1 MMLAMSDYL
10 PGLLLAIAR
19 PEVSWASR
27 AIEPFTHDFMLWAM
41 LIAAL
46 IGAVSAMLSCYL
58 VLKGWSLMGDA
69 ISHAVLPG
77 IILASVINLPMAIGA
92 FIAGMLCAISTGWIK
107 SHSRVKEDTVLGIVF
122 TGLFALGLVM
132 MTKIESSIHYNH
144 ILLGNLLGI
153 ETHDMIQVAV
163 SCGIVLVVTL
173 VKRRDLLLLCFDP
186 AQAKASGLNTTFLYY
201 LLLGLIAMTVVASLQ
216 AVGFILTVAM
226 LITPGA
232 IGFMLTDRF
241 GKMLWIAT
249 GSAVFASV
257 GGTYISFFLDI
268 SPAGFIVLIQA
279 AIFLLAVVFAPK
291 HGLISRKRQVRAAMR
306 GLAQ

>member
-1 MMLAMSDYL
+1 MMLAQVFLMVARSDMSWMERL
-10 PGLLLAIAR
+10 
-19 PEVSWASR
+19 
-27 AIEPFTHDFMLWAM
+27 IEPFTWPFMQQA
-41 LIAAL
+41 LIMAAL

-58 VLKGWSLMGDA
+58 ILKGWSLMGDA

-77 IILASVINLPMAIGA
+77 IILAYVVGAPLAIGA
-92 FIAGMLCAISTGWIK
+92 FIAGMACAISTGWIK

-132 MTKIESSIHYNH
+132 MTKIESDIHLNH

-153 ETHDMIQVAV
+153 ETKDMIQVVA
-163 SCGIVLVVTL
+163 SCSIALLVTII
-173 VKRRDLLLLCFDP
+173 KRRDLMLLCFDP
-186 AQAKASGLNTTFLYY
+186 AQAKAAGLNTTFLYY
-201 LLLGLIAMTVVASLQ
+201 LLLGLIAMTVVAALQ

-241 GKMLWIAT
+241 GKMLWIAV
-249 GSAVFASV
+249 GSAVFSSV
-257 GGTYISFFLDI
+257 MGTYLSFIFDN
-268 SPAGFIVLIQA
+268 STAGSIVLIQA

-291 HGLISRKRQVRAAMR
+291 HGLIARKRQVRAAMR
-306 GLAQ
+306 GVV